1 MWCDGDDGGGGDGD
15 GDGGGDDDGDGGG
28 DNDGGDSSG
37 GAVWYV
43 TVVVVV
49 IVVVMMVYL
58 IHWSR
63 VAVSRCR
70 LSTGGRV
77 VCWREM
83 WVWEGE

>member
-1 MWCDGDDGGGGDGD
+1 M
-15 GDGGGDDDGDGGG
+15 
-28 DNDGGDSSG
+28 
-37 GAVWYV
+37 WYV